1 MKLLFRLNIILS
13 ISQIL
18 FLYLS
23 FFSNNSDSCSLFNFK
38 TETTC
43 FISKALIEKKNN
55 KISL

>member
-1 MKLLFRLNIILS
+1 MKLLFRLIIILS

-23 FFSNNSDSCSLFNFK
+23 FFSNNSDSCPLFNFK

-43 FISKALIEKKNN
+43 FIKKALIEKNN